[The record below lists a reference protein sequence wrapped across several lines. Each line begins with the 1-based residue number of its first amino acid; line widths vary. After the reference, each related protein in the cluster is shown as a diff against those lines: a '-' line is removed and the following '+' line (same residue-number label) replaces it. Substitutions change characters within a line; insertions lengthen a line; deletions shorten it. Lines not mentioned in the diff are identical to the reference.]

1 MTKSY
6 PSKCRNTYDS
16 VMDAFDPS
24 AGAKGSI
31 TIFSLLCI
39 IAQGV
44 NLSTGKMH
52 KYSYTPA
59 EDIAICRFTRK
70 ASCGK
75 LTSE

>member
-1 MTKSY
+1 
-6 PSKCRNTYDS
+6 
-16 VMDAFDPS
+16 MDAFDPS

-59 EDIAICRFTRK
+59 EDICHLSVYTESI
-70 ASCGK
+70 
-75 LTSE
+75 LW